1 MKPLSLYARVT
12 ALVMHLALIVA
23 LIWGS
28 QSSLGLIGAFGLFL
42 PLPGL
47 LRGRE
52 RTHAWASM
60 LLSFYCAAL
69 LSNAYTEP
77 VHRGF
82 SITLA
87 TLAAVE
93 FSALVL
99 YVRLRARELTGG
111 LPAGEQS
118 PG

>member
-1 MKPLSLYARVT
+1 MTPLSLYARIT
-12 ALVMHLALIVA
+12 ALAMHLA

-111 LPAGEQS
+111 MQADQQS
-118 PG
+118 SV

>member
-1 MKPLSLYARVT
+1 MKPLSLYARLT

-60 LLSFYCAAL
+60 LLVGYCAL
-69 LSNAYTEP
+69 L
-77 VHRGF
+77 
-82 SITLA
+82 LA
-87 TLAAVE
+87 NGYVMYRAESALAAGGDAE
-93 FSALVL
+93 ALWRRLRRTSYASLVL
-99 YVRLRARELTGG
+99 WFAITFVGVAMVK
-111 LPAGEQS
+111 S
-118 PG
+118 